1 MIYTILNVEDLS
13 EVIER
18 PASKKGS
25 TQTQLKSEEIEKPAS
40 KKGSTQT
47 QLKSS
52 KKGST
57 QTQLKSSKEGATQTQ
72 LKSEEIEKPASKEGA
87 TRTQLKY
94 IILSDCLESRWDTTR
109 RSIDGTK
116 VLFKCKKP
124 LSSLQVVSG
133 SQTWFE
139 YLNAPSYS
147 LTDLRNILTGSNWV
161 PPSPYG
167 GE

>member
-18 PASKKGS
+18 PVPKEVP

-40 KKGSTQT
+40 KKDPA
-47 QLKSS
+47 
-52 KKGST
+52 
-57 QTQLKSSKEGATQTQ
+57 QTQLKSSKEVPTQAQ

>member
-40 KKGSTQT
+40 KKDP
-47 QLKSS
+47 
-52 KKGST
+52 
-57 QTQLKSSKEGATQTQ
+57 AQTQ
-72 LKSEEIEKPASKEGA
+72 LKSEEIEKPTSKEVP
-87 TRTQLKY
+87 TQTQLKY

-116 VLFKCKKP
+116 VLFKFKKP